1 MNGTVAFHSEQ
12 VHIKNVNGHT
22 VEKRNI
28 VNIQNGKG
36 TKTVVLS
43 ENGKTRKSTHKLSAT
58 ERKKIENGIFVHRL
72 FKPCHDC
79 LKHGTRSRTKSK
91 SRSRTQKKKGSSK

>member
-1 MNGTVAFHSEQ
+1 MNGTVAYHSEQ
-12 VHIKNVNGHT
+12 VHLRNVNGQMK
-22 VEKRNI
+22 EKRNI

-36 TKTVVLS
+36 TKTVLIR
-43 ENGKTRKSTHKLSAT
+43 ENGKTRKSTHKLTPT
-58 ERKKIENGIFVHRL
+58 ERRKIENGVFVDRL

-79 LKHGTRSRTKSK
+79 LNSRTKSK